1 MDDLITIS
9 CMNWADTLRLIVL
22 LTSTSVL
29 ASAWNWH
36 GANPKVDFLL
46 QRDSTNVNQS
56 AASSGTGRTFS
67 NQLLTIKIL
76 PGWTARPAEPI
87 LEILHGKYILSI
99 NPIFSHASG
108 ITGGRFPETTARMP
122 SVEAVMRHVEQPAGG
137 WECSQ
142 SDTSD
147 TMVVTETLSGGS
159 VYTDKSKTGNGC
171 TFPMDPQAAW
181 FGSFFVDRSIEREHN
196 ITLSYDTDDVNK
208 LPKRG
213 SQELRGVFRDVVA
226 MLKTLSLKTP
236 VVITKVD
243 PEAAPTGAMVTIY
256 GSGFNI
262 PNYHARLIFKELPDN
277 SMPEP
282 IIAPDGNSLTF
293 LVPRSIN
300 TTSCQPGPIEVEGF
314 CVPIPEDHVD
324 VNDCPQSTDF
334 CGVPVT
340 PGRYQ
345 IMVNLDGT
353 SFSSNSVDLTVTPP
367 AATAVSMLLLYPNK
381 LVSPGDI
388 VTIRGS
394 GFAPTGNTVKVGSAA
409 VGNLSSVDGKMIRFQ
424 APAPAGESFIR
435 GVRIYWVS
443 VSNADGRS
451 NSIALEYK

>member
-1 MDDLITIS
+1 
-9 CMNWADTLRLIVL
+9 MNYPDSLRLLVL
-22 LTSTSVL
+22 LTLGVL
-29 ASAWNWH
+29 ASALNWH
-36 GANPKVDFLL
+36 GANHKVDSLL

-56 AASSGTGRTFS
+56 ASPGTGRTFS
-67 NQLLTIKIL
+67 NQLLTITIL

-87 LEILHGKYILSI
+87 LDILHGKYILSI
-99 NPIFSHASG
+99 NPIFAHASG
-108 ITGGRFPETTARMP
+108 ITGGRFPEITARMP

-147 TMVVTETLSGGS
+147 TMVVTDTLSGGS

-181 FGSFFVDRSIEREHN
+181 FGSFFVERSIEWEHN

-213 SQELRGVFRDVVA
+213 SQELRAVFRDVVA
-226 MLKTLSLKTP
+226 MLKTLSLKPP

-243 PEAAPTGAMVTIY
+243 PEAAPVGAMVTIH
-256 GSGFNI
+256 GNGFNI
-262 PNYHARLIFKELPDN
+262 PNYHASLIFKELPGN

-282 IIAPDGNSLTF
+282 TIAPDGNSLTF

-300 TTSCQPGPIEVEGF
+300 TTSCQPGSIEVEGF
-314 CVPIPEDHVD
+314 CVPTPEDHVN
-324 VNDCPQSTDF
+324 VNDCPRSVDF
-334 CGVPVT
+334 CGVPT
-340 PGRYQ
+340 APGSYH
-345 IMVNLDGT
+345 IMINLDGT
-353 SFSSNSVDLTVTPP
+353 GVTSNSMAFTVAPGAGTP
-367 AATAVSMLLLYPNK
+367 VSILLLYPNYF
-381 LVSPGDI
+381 VSPGDMI
-388 VTIRGS
+388 TVRGS
-394 GFAPTGNTVKVGSAA
+394 GFTPAGNTVEIGSAI
-409 VGNLSSVDGKMIRFQ
+409 VGNLSSIDGKTIRFH

-435 GVRIYWVS
+435 GVRIYWAS

-451 NSIALEYK
+451 NLISLEYK